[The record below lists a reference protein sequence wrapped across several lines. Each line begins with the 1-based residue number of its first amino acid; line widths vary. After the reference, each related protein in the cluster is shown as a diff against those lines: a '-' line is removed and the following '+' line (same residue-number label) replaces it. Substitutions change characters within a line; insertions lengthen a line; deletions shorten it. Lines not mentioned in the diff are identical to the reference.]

1 VTTVTRETGPHQSG
15 EQVSTD
21 NALIAALVVIAVMS
35 IGAVL
40 CIALVYGRQIDT
52 IGQAAITAIGGVA
65 LAAISAITV
74 VLRRRPAKRR
84 G

>member
-1 VTTVTRETGPHQSG
+1 
-15 EQVSTD
+15 
-21 NALIAALVVIAVMS
+21 MS

-40 CIALVYGRQIDT
+40 CIALVYGRQIDA